1 MKKKRSTAV
10 GDPPKEAVAIV
21 CTIFLLGIYHL
32 PSVLS
37 RLDEIAQTP
46 DIIAQPLFPEIISKF
61 TLAYIRLSVAT
72 FFASVTLYRYFMVK
86 QHSIIIPYLKSSKLK
101 RVPISLNGIRSQIP
115 FTQWCF
121 NMLTF
126 SFVLNGLITLQV
138 AYQESGSSIDFLQ
151 PLLQNNWIRSA
162 ILLFEIS
169 APCSMLV
176 SSVTKYALWP
186 NSLKN
191 GTKGSINFRKP
202 VALIQ
207 HNCNIFVSLLEVGF
221 LGILPIR
228 IEDAVIAPL
237 YGSIYVFFVWSI
249 RNHLAETGDTQYVY
263 FFLDTTISIKFC
275 VQALIGLLS
284 VLLLFYG
291 AFTLVDDVLLWL
303 DGNIFMHLFLTLAA
317 TSFFCRFRD

>member
-1 MKKKRSTAV
+1 MAI
-10 GDPPKEAVAIV
+10 GDPPKEAIAIA
-21 CTIFLLGIYHL
+21 CTVFLLGIYNL
-32 PSVLS
+32 TPILT

-46 DIIAQPLFPEIISKF
+46 DVIAQPLFPEIISKF
-61 TLAYIRLSVAT
+61 ILAYIRLSVAL
-72 FFASVTLYRYFMVK
+72 FFASVTLYRSFMVK
-86 QHSIIIPYLKSSKLK
+86 HSIIIPYLKSSKLK
-101 RVPISLNGIRSQIP
+101 RVPIALNGIRSQIA
-115 FTQWCF
+115 FTQWSF
-121 NMLTF
+121 NMLTL
-126 SFVLNGLITLQV
+126 SFLLNGLITLQV
-138 AYQESGSSIDFLQ
+138 AYQESGSSGIDLLQ
-151 PLLQNNWIRSA
+151 PLIQKNWVRLA

-191 GTKGSINFRKP
+191 GTKGSVNFRKP

-207 HNCNIFVSLLEVGF
+207 HNCNIFVSLLEVGL

-228 IEDAVIAPL
+228 IEDAVVAPL
-237 YGSIYVFFVWSI
+237 YGSVYVFFVWSI

>member
-1 MKKKRSTAV
+1 MTKKGSTVV
-10 GDPPKEAVAIV
+10 GDPPKEAIAIV
-21 CTIFLLGIYHL
+21 CTVFFLGIYHL

-61 TLAYIRLSVAT
+61 TLAYIRLSVAL
-72 FFASVTLYRYFMVK
+72 FFASVTLYRSFMVK
-86 QHSIIIPYLKSSKLK
+86 HSIIIPYLKSSKLK
-101 RVPISLNGIRSQIP
+101 RVPICLNGIRSQIP

-121 NMLTF
+121 NMLTV
-126 SFVLNGLITLQV
+126 SFLWNGLITLQV
-138 AYQESGSSIDFLQ
+138 AYKESGSSIDLLQ
-151 PLLQNNWIRSA
+151 PLIQKNFVRLA

-176 SSVTKYALWP
+176 SSVTKYVLWP

-191 GTKGSINFRKP
+191 GTKGSVNFRKP

-207 HNCNIFVSLLEVGF
+207 HNCNIFVSLLEVGL

-228 IEDAVIAPL
+228 IEDAVVAPL
-237 YGSIYVFFVWSI
+237 YGSVYVFFVWSI

-284 VLLLFYG
+284 VLLLFYA

>member
-1 MKKKRSTAV
+1 MTRSKGSKAV
-10 GDPPKEAVAIV
+10 GDPPKEAITIV
-21 CTIFLLGIYHL
+21 STVFLLGIYHL

-46 DIIAQPLFPEIISKF
+46 DVIAQPLFPEIISKF
-61 TLAYIRLSVAT
+61 TLAYIRLSISL
-72 FFASVTLYRYFMVK
+72 FFASVTLYRSFMVK
-86 QHSIIIPYLKSSKLK
+86 HSIIIPYLKSSKLK

-121 NMLTF
+121 NMLTI
-126 SFVLNGLITLQV
+126 SFLLNGLITLQV
-138 AYQESGSSIDFLQ
+138 AHQESGSSIDFLQ
-151 PLLQNNWIRSA
+151 PLVQKDWIRIA

-191 GTKGSINFRKP
+191 GTKGSVNFRKP

-207 HNCNIFVSLLEVGF
+207 HNCNIFVSLLEVGL

-275 VQALIGLLS
+275 VQALIGLLF

>member
-1 MKKKRSTAV
+1 MTRSKGSKAV
-10 GDPPKEAVAIV
+10 GDPPKEAIAIV
-21 CTIFLLGIYHL
+21 STVFLLGIYHL

-61 TLAYIRLSVAT
+61 TLAYIRLSISL
-72 FFASVTLYRYFMVK
+72 FFALVTLYRSFMVK
-86 QHSIIIPYLKSSKLK
+86 HSIIIPYLKSSKLK

-121 NMLTF
+121 NLLTI
-126 SFVLNGLITLQV
+126 SFLLNGLITLQF
-138 AYQESGSSIDFLQ
+138 AHQESGSSIDFLQ
-151 PLLQNNWIRSA
+151 PLVQKDWIRIA

-176 SSVTKYALWP
+176 SSVTKYVLWP

-191 GTKGSINFRKP
+191 GTKGSVNFRKP

-207 HNCNIFVSLLEVGF
+207 HNCNIFVSLLEVGL